1 MSKINVLP
9 VIFRHLETLRDYGEE
24 KPSWTDYSLFLFIP
38 IICGVA
44 LAWYGFGFR
53 TDAVTGFL
61 NAFSIFTG
69 LLLNVLILVFTLT
82 GSTSPIN
89 IDVRLRRELLRQVF
103 VNICFAIIVSVV
115 VVCAAIVA
123 LSYMRSEPGAR
134 TGVVATAVLTACTIN
149 FVLTLLM
156 IVKRMFFLLDK
167 ELERT
172 NPQRKNVA

>member
-1 MSKINVLP
+1 
-9 VIFRHLETLRDYGEE
+9 
-24 KPSWTDYSLFLFIP
+24 
-38 IICGVA
+38 
-44 LAWYGFGFR
+44 
-53 TDAVTGFL
+53 
-61 NAFSIFTG
+61 
-69 LLLNVLILVFTLT
+69 LT